1 MKCKI
6 NNSIGEVVGDLEVQ
20 DSLFSVGMREDL
32 VHQVVVAQN
41 SNLRQGTV
49 GTKNRAAV
57 AGGGRKPFR
66 QKGTGNA
73 RQGTIRAPH
82 MRGGGVAFG
91 GVNLK
96 VHDKKVLSKMKVL
109 AIKCL
114 LSEKTRREEVRIVEK
129 IDFSEPKTKNMVQVI
144 NSLKIEGSL
153 LIATESLSKDVIL
166 SARNIPRVKTIP
178 VALLNAYDLAR
189 YKYLMLT
196 VDTVRYMEKLWG
208 EG

>member
-32 VHQVVVAQN
+32 VHQVVVAQH

-114 LSEKTRREEVRIVEK
+114 LSDKARREEVRILEK
-129 IDFSEPKTKNMVQVI
+129 IDLSEPKTKNMVQVI